1 MAHLEHYKRGGA
13 SGIVKHDERTENDK
27 VEARK
32 NECINLQKT
41 HLNYNLAPARK
52 EKSITKYVENFCSEH
67 NIHLP
72 KRKDLNIMSSWVVT
86 LPADVKKS
94 DEKKFFE
101 ATYNFLNKKYPGVIT
116 SMVHLDETTP
126 HMHYAFI
133 PIYHDRKN
141 NILKVSSKNLFTRQV
156 LRDFHKDLSAE
167 IEKEL
172 GYKVS
177 ILTNETRV
185 NKSIKELKQE
195 TIKKELELQN
205 KIDKDK
211 IALERT
217 LDSLKSI
224 FYQKTEIDT
233 LEAKKTFTGELKLSR
248 DVFEKLKENAK
259 YGYLLNDILENL
271 EKREKILV
279 DKEFSLNSQ
288 ELLLESKE
296 KSLDKREENLVMN
309 ENKVKSELNSIL
321 LKKASYSMQNSK
333 IDNLEQMILKL
344 TKANELLQQK
354 LEQAKSSLLD
364 EQQKNEELNYK
375 NALEIEKYKIEQSNL
390 TEKMLFFEKENQEL
404 SMKIKELQL
413 KNKDLMKKLDKKKSL
428 SR

>member
-1 MAHLEHYKRGGA
+1 
-13 SGIVKHDERTENDK
+13 
-27 VEARK
+27 
-32 NECINLQKT
+32 
-41 HLNYNLAPARK
+41 
-52 EKSITKYVENFCSEH
+52 
-67 NIHLP
+67 
-72 KRKDLNIMSSWVVT
+72 
-86 LPADVKKS
+86 
-94 DEKKFFE
+94 
-101 ATYNFLNKKYPGVIT
+101 
-116 SMVHLDETTP
+116 MVHLDETTP